1 MNASKSQKTARTV
14 KTQVAKAAEFVWRG
28 LFDTEIR
35 IQTAPGESKDIR
47 SEVREKYQYL
57 GRGPLM

>member
-1 MNASKSQKTARTV
+1 MNASKSVKTAKSV
-14 KTQVAKAAEFVWRG
+14 KTKVAQAAAFVWRG

-35 IQTAPGESKDIR
+35 IQVAPGESKDAR